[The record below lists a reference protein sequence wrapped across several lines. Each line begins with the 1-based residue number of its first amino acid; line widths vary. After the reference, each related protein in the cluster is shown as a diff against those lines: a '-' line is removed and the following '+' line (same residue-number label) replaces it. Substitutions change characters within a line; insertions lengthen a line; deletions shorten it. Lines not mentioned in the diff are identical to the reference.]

1 MKASAWESNSCGTSN
16 GPESSFILVEP
27 MPVDGSDPLANYHA
41 IRFELEQYA
50 AELGTRPEIIVLTK
64 CELPG
69 SEEVHRRLSEALG
82 RPILSASAVTGQ
94 NLDKLLWQISA
105 ALAEKRQKRIDAE
118 LRAAS
123 ERTALQPPATA
134 DQGADPAGVIGLG
147 P

>member
-1 MKASAWESNSCGTSN
+1 M
-16 GPESSFILVEP
+16 
-27 MPVDGSDPLANYHA
+27 
-41 IRFELEQYA
+41 
-50 AELGTRPEIIVLTK
+50 LTK

-105 ALAEKRQKRIDAE
+105 ALAEKRQKRNDAE

-123 ERTALQPPATA
+123 DARH
-134 DQGADPAGVIGLG
+134 
-147 P
+147 